1 MFNSKDGG
9 KKYKTFETSL
19 FKNESL
25 SVAIRIFRCLKL
37 DVAKN
42 KVAKDHFGKKIPCFL
57 IFNAKGQ
64 RVDEVYLK
72 GYKAKSGTLMKGLVK
87 ASKGHGKMPL
97 MTFIKKYRSFLND
110 LDKLEGK
117 KGVLAKKKTRLT
129 KGKKGKKIVLPPAKK
144 KKLEAEQKRLAQEEK
159 TLLDAEKDLLKAV
172 KAYTPGP
179 RTGKTVARK

>member
-1 MFNSKDGG
+1 VFNSKDGG
-9 KKYKTFETSL
+9 KKYKTFETAL

-42 KVAKDHFGKKIPCFL
+42 KVARDHFGKKIPCFL

-64 RVDEVYLK
+64 RVDAVYLK
-72 GYKAKSGTLMKGLVK
+72 GYKARSSTLMKGLVK

-97 MTFIKKYRSFLND
+97 MTFIKKYRSFLNN
-110 LDKLEGK
+110 LDKIEGK
-117 KGVLAKKKTRLT
+117 KKVFNQKKTRIT
-129 KGKKGKKIVLPPAKK
+129 KGKKGKKVVLPKAKQ
-144 KKLEAEQKRLAQEEK
+144 KKLDAEAKRLAQEEK
-159 TLLDAEKDLLKAV
+159 KVLDAEKKLLEAV

-179 RTGKTVARK
+179 RTGKVVARK